1 MRRIKLQ
8 EASGRK
14 CVVFACAAALLFCYD
29 PPVEVGRD
37 GRPRKH
43 YLERHGKAFM
53 ATFKTLL
60 NEVGSGRR

>member
-1 MRRIKLQ
+1 M
-8 EASGRK
+8 
-14 CVVFACAAALLFCYD
+14 CVFFACAAALLFCYD

-43 YLERHGKAFM
+43 YLVRHGKAFM
-53 ATFKTLL
+53 DTFKTLL